1 MPSRPT
7 RWPPR
12 VREIRAKRNTW
23 TGSAA
28 DLLRAGADL
37 AADGALSR
45 GSGWPQNPRALAGR
59 LRRAQSVLRALGIAI
74 SFSREGRARC
84 RIIRMHANLKDT
96 VSAARDNRPPPQP
109 ADDVCDD
116 NYGSH
121 PVSDTVGLC
130 HRR

>member
-1 MPSRPT
+1 M
-7 RWPPR
+7 
-12 VREIRAKRNTW
+12 AKRSTW
-23 TGSAA
+23 AGSAA
-28 DLLRAGADL
+28 ELLRAGADL
-37 AADGALSR
+37 AGDGVLNR
-45 GSGWPQNPRALAGR
+45 GCAGRRIPALAGR

-74 SFSREGRARC
+74 SFSRESRAGS

-96 VSAARDNRPPPQP
+96 VSAVRDNRPPPQP

-130 HRR
+130 HGR

>member
-1 MPSRPT
+1 MAPPPIGGVAPRGWSVYCKPGSLSALQSYATSRSG
-7 RWPPR
+7 
-12 VREIRAKRNTW
+12 AKRNTW

-96 VSAARDNRPPPQP
+96 VGAVRDNRTS
-109 ADDVCDD
+109 AAT
-116 NYGSH
+116 G
-121 PVSDTVGLC
+121 
-130 HRR
+130 R